1 MGQGTESCGGYEVE
15 YNPYEDGL
23 ADGVWTQSNGA
34 PIKISNMSLRHLKN
48 ARIVATNMRD
58 SMTFSC
64 DDDMWQGWVDAFDS
78 EIFFRERQTKQK
90 SKISGK
96 LIKPTRG
103 SKLYL
108 VCHCGKNYH
117 ARVADLKRGWGKS
130 CCKRCAAIKRDFGRP
145 DPVCAKTG
153 ISLTKILGQLS

>member
-1 MGQGTESCGGYEVE
+1 MGQGTESCGGYENE

-23 ADGVWTQSNGA
+23 GNGMWTQSNGKA
-34 PIKISNMSLRHLKN
+34 IRIDKMSLGHLRN
-48 ARIVATNMRD
+48 ARRVAANMRD

-64 DDDMWQGWVDAFDS
+64 DEDMWQEWVEAFDS
-78 EIFFRERQTKQK
+78 EILSRESQPKQK
-90 SKISGK
+90 SKILGK
-96 LIKPTRG
+96 SSKPARG

-108 VCHCGKNYH
+108 VCHCGNKYH

-153 ISLTKILGQLS
+153 VTFNLILKQIK